1 MKVGGGSCKANFPY
15 YKHVHRFFMNESK
28 VNERET
34 FASSSSSVDKKSKQ
48 SQIKEM
54 ARRSTMTS
62 A

>member
-1 MKVGGGSCKANFPY
+1 MGGVARPIFLIINMYIG
-15 YKHVHRFFMNESK
+15 FFMNESK